1 MSNPS
6 SWLSHVRKTM
16 YENAGNSFTH
26 ILKRA
31 NKTYKKKKGGSK
43 KQKKNKKK
51 TLNKTKNNKSKKN
64 KKKGKKKFKH

>member
-43 KQKKNKKK
+43 KQKKKKKK
-51 TLNKTKNNKSKKN
+51 T
-64 KKKGKKKFKH
+64 

>member
-16 YENAGNSFTH
+16 YENAGNSFTY

-43 KQKKNKKK
+43 KQKKNKK
-51 TLNKTKNNKSKKN
+51 TLNKNKKIKKN
-64 KKKGKKKFKH
+64 KKKGKKKFKN

>member
-16 YENAGNSFTH
+16 YENAGISFTH

-31 NKTYKKKKGGSK
+31 NKTYKKKKGGK
-43 KQKKNKKK
+43 KQKKRKKTLNKKIKKSIKKNKKK
-51 TLNKTKNNKSKKN
+51 YIN
-64 KKKGKKKFKH
+64 KKLK

>member
-16 YENAGNSFTH
+16 YENAGISFTH

-31 NKTYKKKKGGSK
+31 NKTYKKKKGG
-43 KQKKNKKK
+43 KKK
-51 TLNKTKNNKSKKN
+51 KKM
-64 KKKGKKKFKH
+64 KKKIEY

>member
-16 YENAGNSFTH
+16 YENAGISLTH

-31 NKTYKKKKGGSK
+31 NKTYKKKKGGK
-43 KQKKNKKK
+43 KQKKRKKTLNKKIKKSKKKNKKK
-51 TLNKTKNNKSKKN
+51 NT
-64 KKKGKKKFKH
+64 

>member
-16 YENAGNSFTH
+16 YENAGISFTH

-31 NKTYKKKKGGSK
+31 NKTYKKKKGGNK
-43 KQKKNKKK
+43 KQKKRKKTLNKKIKKSKKKNKKK
-51 TLNKTKNNKSKKN
+51 YIN
-64 KKKGKKKFKH
+64 KKLK